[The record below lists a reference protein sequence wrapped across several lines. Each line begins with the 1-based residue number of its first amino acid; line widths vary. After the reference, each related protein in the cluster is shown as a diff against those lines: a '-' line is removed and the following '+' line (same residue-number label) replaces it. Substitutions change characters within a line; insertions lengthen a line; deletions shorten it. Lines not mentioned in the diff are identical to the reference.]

1 MTKTIQELEKLANEA
16 VKADRRTDIFEID
29 NSFGGTYYM
38 FVEGALYAAD
48 NSLALIAFYC
58 KADEDE
64 DDDIEFSSWA
74 DMSVNLSDNFITL
87 ADNQVMI
94 RKEGLI
100 PYIDIAEKAGLIKS
114 RGKLI
119 NYGSFDSKAY
129 RCTLSQKGIDLL
141 NNVKKAYL

>member
-58 KADEDE
+58 KADE